1 MSKELKLKI
10 LMIINL
16 ILSSLQIDS
25 SKVIIISFSKS
36 GNTQIISD
44 YINKSTKI
52 RLYNIKPKNSY
63 PSSYDETLKI
73 AQNEQN
79 TNARPEID
87 DPLKDISNYDIILL
101 GYPLWYGHLPNIVI
115 TQLEL
120 LDLQNKEI
128 YPFNTHGSSGISN
141 SVNDIKKYAS
151 NANVHDG
158 FPIKGSDAQRGD
170 VKVNSQVNDWLD
182 DIGINIDDDDS
193 EENILNEDS
202 EDESDDSEENI
213 LNEDSEDKNDDFEEN
228 ILNEDSEDKSD
239 DFEENILN
247 DDSRNENSDYIE
259 INFNYED
266 SSYLCLNNLFLI
278 LLLILD

>member
-1 MSKELKLKI
+1 MSKNLKLKI
-10 LMIINL
+10 LLIINL

-52 RLYNIKPKNSY
+52 TLYNIKPKNSY

-73 AQNEQN
+73 AENEQN

-87 DPLKDISNYDIILL
+87 NPLTDISNYDIILL

-120 LDLQNKEI
+120 LDLENKEI

-151 NANVHDG
+151 DANVHNG
-158 FPIKGSDAQRGD
+158 FPIKGSDAKSGNSN
-170 VKVNSQVNDWLD
+170 VKTQVNNWLNN
-182 DIGINIDDDDS
+182 IGINIVEDET
-193 EENILNEDS
+193 EENI
-202 EDESDDSEENI
+202 I
-213 LNEDSEDKNDDFEEN
+213 ND
-228 ILNEDSEDKSD
+228 DSEDKSD
-239 DFEENILN
+239 DPKENILN
-247 DDSRNENSDYIE
+247 DDSSNDNSNE
-259 INFNYED
+259 INLYIYDD
-266 SSYLCLNNLFLI
+266 SSYLYLNNLFLI
-278 LLLILD
+278 LLLIID

>member
-44 YINKSTKI
+44 YINQSTNI
-52 RLYNIKPKNSY
+52 TLYNIKPKTSY
-63 PSSYDETLKI
+63 PSSYDETLTI

-87 DPLKDISNYDIILL
+87 NPLTDISNYDIILL

-120 LDLQNKEI
+120 LNLNNKEI

-158 FPIKGSDAQRGD
+158 FPIKGSDAKSGESS
-170 VKVNSQVNDWLD
+170 VKDKVDEWIDN
-182 DIGINIDDDDS
+182 IGISITNDV
-193 EENILNEDS
+193 EFTYGKFLNVTF
-202 EDESDDSEENI
+202 
-213 LNEDSEDKNDDFEEN
+213 LNF
-228 ILNEDSEDKSD
+228 I
-239 DFEENILN
+239 FWIFV
-247 DDSRNENSDYIE
+247 I
-259 INFNYED
+259 F
-266 SSYLCLNNLFLI
+266 
-278 LLLILD
+278 

>member
-1 MSKELKLKI
+1 MSKNLKLKI
-10 LMIINL
+10 LLIINL

-52 RLYNIKPKNSY
+52 TLYNIKPKNSY

-73 AQNEQN
+73 AENEQN

-87 DPLKDISNYDIILL
+87 NPLTDISNYDIILL

-120 LDLQNKEI
+120 LDLENKEI

-151 NANVHDG
+151 DANVHNG
-158 FPIKGSDAQRGD
+158 FPIKGSDAKSGNSN
-170 VKVNSQVNDWLD
+170 VKTQVNDWLNN
-182 DIGINIDDDDS
+182 IGINIVEDET
-193 EENILNEDS
+193 EENIIND
-202 EDESDDSEENI
+202 
-213 LNEDSEDKNDDFEEN
+213 DSEDKNDDP
-228 ILNEDSEDKSD
+228 K
-239 DFEENILN
+239 ENILN
-247 DDSRNENSDYIE
+247 DDSSNDNSNEIILDIYD
-259 INFNYED
+259 D
-266 SSYLCLNNLFLI
+266 SSYLYLNNLFLI
-278 LLLILD
+278 LLLIID

>member
-1 MSKELKLKI
+1 MSKNLKLKI
-10 LMIINL
+10 LLIINL

-52 RLYNIKPKNSY
+52 TLYNIKPKNSY

-73 AQNEQN
+73 AENEQN

-87 DPLKDISNYDIILL
+87 NPLKDISNYDIILL

-120 LDLQNKEI
+120 LDLENKEI

-151 NANVHDG
+151 DANVHNG
-158 FPIKGSDAQRGD
+158 FPIKGSDAKSGNSN
-170 VKVNSQVNDWLD
+170 VKTQVNNWLNN
-182 DIGINIDDDDS
+182 IGINIVEDEI
-193 EENILNEDS
+193 EENI
-202 EDESDDSEENI
+202 I
-213 LNEDSEDKNDDFEEN
+213 ND
-228 ILNEDSEDKSD
+228 DSEDKSD
-239 DFEENILN
+239 DPKENILN
-247 DDSRNENSDYIE
+247 DDSSNDNSNE
-259 INFNYED
+259 INLYIYDD
-266 SSYLCLNNLFLI
+266 SSYLYLNNLFLI
-278 LLLILD
+278 LLLIID

>member
-1 MSKELKLKI
+1 MSKNLKLKI
-10 LMIINL
+10 LLIINL

-52 RLYNIKPKNSY
+52 TLYNIKPKNSY

-73 AQNEQN
+73 AENEQN

-87 DPLKDISNYDIILL
+87 NPLTDISNYDIILL

-120 LDLQNKEI
+120 LDLENKEI

-151 NANVHDG
+151 DANVHDG
-158 FPIKGSDAQRGD
+158 FPIKGSDAKSGNSN
-170 VKVNSQVNDWLD
+170 VKTKVNDWLKN
-182 DIGINIDDDDS
+182 IGVNIVEDV
-193 EENILNEDS
+193 EFTNGKFLKVTFLNF
-202 EDESDDSEENI
+202 I
-213 LNEDSEDKNDDFEEN
+213 FW
-228 ILNEDSEDKSD
+228 I
-239 DFEENILN
+239 FVI
-247 DDSRNENSDYIE
+247 
-259 INFNYED
+259 F
-266 SSYLCLNNLFLI
+266 
-278 LLLILD
+278 

>member
-52 RLYNIKPKNSY
+52 TLYNIKPKNSY

-73 AQNEQN
+73 AENEQN

-87 DPLKDISNYDIILL
+87 NPLTDISNYDIILL
-101 GYPLWYGHLPNIVI
+101 GYPLWYGHLPNIVV

-120 LDLQNKEI
+120 LDLENKEI

-151 NANVHDG
+151 DANVHNG
-158 FPIKGSDAQRGD
+158 FPIKGSDAKSGNSN
-170 VKVNSQVNDWLD
+170 VKTQVNDWLNN
-182 DIGINIDDDDS
+182 IGINIVEDET
-193 EENILNEDS
+193 EENI
-202 EDESDDSEENI
+202 I
-213 LNEDSEDKNDDFEEN
+213 ND
-228 ILNEDSEDKSD
+228 DSEDKSD
-239 DFEENILN
+239 DPKENILN
-247 DDSRNENSDYIE
+247 DDSSNDNSNE
-259 INFNYED
+259 INLYIYDD
-266 SSYLCLNNLFLI
+266 SSYLYLNNLFLI
-278 LLLILD
+278 LLLIID

>member
-36 GNTQIISD
+36 GNTQIISN

-52 RLYNIKPKNSY
+52 ILYNIKPKNSY

-87 DPLKDISNYDIILL
+87 NPLKDISNYDIILL

-158 FPIKGSDAQRGD
+158 FPIKGSDAKSGNSN
-170 VKVNSQVNDWLD
+170 VKTKVNDWLKN
-182 DIGINIDDDDS
+182 IGINIVEDV
-193 EENILNEDS
+193 EFTNGKFLKVTFLNF
-202 EDESDDSEENI
+202 I
-213 LNEDSEDKNDDFEEN
+213 FW
-228 ILNEDSEDKSD
+228 I
-239 DFEENILN
+239 FVI
-247 DDSRNENSDYIE
+247 
-259 INFNYED
+259 F
-266 SSYLCLNNLFLI
+266 
-278 LLLILD
+278 

>member
-1 MSKELKLKI
+1 MSKNLKLKI
-10 LMIINL
+10 LLIINL

-73 AQNEQN
+73 AENEQN

-87 DPLKDISNYDIILL
+87 NPLKDISNYDIILL
-101 GYPLWYGHLPNIVI
+101 GYPLWYGHLPNIVV

-120 LDLQNKEI
+120 LDLENKEI

-151 NANVHDG
+151 DANVHDG
-158 FPIKGSDAQRGD
+158 FPIKGSDAKSGNSN
-170 VKVNSQVNDWLD
+170 VKTKVNDWLKN
-182 DIGINIDDDDS
+182 IGINIVEDET
-193 EENILNEDS
+193 EENI
-202 EDESDDSEENI
+202 I
-213 LNEDSEDKNDDFEEN
+213 ND
-228 ILNEDSEDKSD
+228 DSEDKSD
-239 DFEENILN
+239 DPKENILN
-247 DDSRNENSDYIE
+247 DDSSNDNSNEIILDIYD
-259 INFNYED
+259 D
-266 SSYLCLNNLFLI
+266 SSYLYLNNLFLI
-278 LLLILD
+278 LLLIID

>member
-1 MSKELKLKI
+1 MSKNLKLKI
-10 LMIINL
+10 LLIINL

-73 AQNEQN
+73 AENEQN

-87 DPLKDISNYDIILL
+87 NPLKDISNYDIILL
-101 GYPLWYGHLPNIVI
+101 GYPLWYGHLPNIVV

-120 LDLQNKEI
+120 LDLENKEI

-158 FPIKGSDAQRGD
+158 FPIKGSDAKSGESS
-170 VKVNSQVNDWLD
+170 VKDKVDEWIDN
-182 DIGINIDDDDS
+182 IGISITNDV
-193 EENILNEDS
+193 EFTYGKFLNVTF
-202 EDESDDSEENI
+202 
-213 LNEDSEDKNDDFEEN
+213 LNF
-228 ILNEDSEDKSD
+228 I
-239 DFEENILN
+239 FWIFV
-247 DDSRNENSDYIE
+247 I
-259 INFNYED
+259 F
-266 SSYLCLNNLFLI
+266 
-278 LLLILD
+278 

>member
-1 MSKELKLKI
+1 MSSKI
-10 LMIINL
+10 QFLFFLTINS

-25 SKVIIISFSKS
+25 SKIIIISFSKS

-44 YINKSTKI
+44 YINQSTNI
-52 RLYNIKPKNSY
+52 TLYNIKPKTSY

-73 AQNEQN
+73 AENEQD

-87 DPLKDISNYDIILL
+87 NPLTDISNYDIILL

-120 LDLQNKEI
+120 LNLNNKEI

-158 FPIKGSDAQRGD
+158 FPIKGSDAKSGESS
-170 VKVNSQVNDWLD
+170 VKDKVDEWIEN
-182 DIGINIDDDDS
+182 IGISITNDV
-193 EENILNEDS
+193 EFTYGKFLNVTF
-202 EDESDDSEENI
+202 
-213 LNEDSEDKNDDFEEN
+213 LNF
-228 ILNEDSEDKSD
+228 I
-239 DFEENILN
+239 FWIFV
-247 DDSRNENSDYIE
+247 I
-259 INFNYED
+259 F
-266 SSYLCLNNLFLI
+266 
-278 LLLILD
+278 

>member
-1 MSKELKLKI
+1 MSKNLKLKI
-10 LMIINL
+10 LLIINL

-73 AQNEQN
+73 AENEQN

-87 DPLKDISNYDIILL
+87 NPLKDISNYDIILL
-101 GYPLWYGHLPNIVI
+101 GYPLWYGHLPNIVV

-120 LDLQNKEI
+120 LDLENKEI
-128 YPFNTHGSSGISN
+128 YPFNTHGSSGISK
-141 SVNDIKKYAS
+141 SLNDIKKYAS

-158 FPIKGSDAQRGD
+158 FPIKGSDAKSGNSN
-170 VKVNSQVNDWLD
+170 VKTQVNNWLNNN
-182 DIGINIDDDDS
+182 IGINIVEDDP
-193 EENILNEDS
+193 EENIIND
-202 EDESDDSEENI
+202 
-213 LNEDSEDKNDDFEEN
+213 DSEDKNDDP
-228 ILNEDSEDKSD
+228 K
-239 DFEENILN
+239 ENILN
-247 DDSRNENSDYIE
+247 DDSSNDNSNEIILDIYD
-259 INFNYED
+259 D
-266 SSYLCLNNLFLI
+266 SSYLYLNNLFLI
-278 LLLILD
+278 LLLIID

>member
-1 MSKELKLKI
+1 MSKNLKLKI
-10 LMIINL
+10 LLIINL

-36 GNTQIISD
+36 GNTRMISD

-52 RLYNIKPKNSY
+52 TLYNIKPKNSY

-73 AQNEQN
+73 AENEQN

-87 DPLKDISNYDIILL
+87 NPLTDISNYDIILL

-120 LDLQNKEI
+120 LDLENKEI

-151 NANVHDG
+151 DANVHNG
-158 FPIKGSDAQRGD
+158 FPIKGSDAKSGNSN
-170 VKVNSQVNDWLD
+170 VKTQVNDWLNN
-182 DIGINIDDDDS
+182 IGINIVEDV
-193 EENILNEDS
+193 EFTNGKFLKVTFLNF
-202 EDESDDSEENI
+202 I
-213 LNEDSEDKNDDFEEN
+213 FW
-228 ILNEDSEDKSD
+228 I
-239 DFEENILN
+239 FVI
-247 DDSRNENSDYIE
+247 
-259 INFNYED
+259 F
-266 SSYLCLNNLFLI
+266 
-278 LLLILD
+278 

>member
-1 MSKELKLKI
+1 MSKNLKLKI
-10 LMIINL
+10 LLIINL

-52 RLYNIKPKNSY
+52 TLYNIKPKNSY

-73 AQNEQN
+73 AENEQN

-87 DPLKDISNYDIILL
+87 NPLTDISNYDIILL
-101 GYPLWYGHLPNIVI
+101 GYPLWYGHLPNIVV

-120 LDLQNKEI
+120 LDLENKEI

-151 NANVHDG
+151 DANVHNG
-158 FPIKGSDAQRGD
+158 FPIKGSDAKSGNSN
-170 VKVNSQVNDWLD
+170 VKTKVNDWLKN
-182 DIGINIDDDDS
+182 IGINIVEDV
-193 EENILNEDS
+193 EFTNGKFLKVTFLNF
-202 EDESDDSEENI
+202 I
-213 LNEDSEDKNDDFEEN
+213 FW
-228 ILNEDSEDKSD
+228 I
-239 DFEENILN
+239 FVI
-247 DDSRNENSDYIE
+247 
-259 INFNYED
+259 F
-266 SSYLCLNNLFLI
+266 
-278 LLLILD
+278 

>member
-1 MSKELKLKI
+1 MSKNLKLKI
-10 LMIINL
+10 LLIINL

-52 RLYNIKPKNSY
+52 TLYNIKPKNSY

-73 AQNEQN
+73 AENEQN

-87 DPLKDISNYDIILL
+87 NPLKDISNYDIILL

-170 VKVNSQVNDWLD
+170 VNVKSKVNDWLD

-202 EDESDDSEENI
+202 EDES
-213 LNEDSEDKNDDFEEN
+213 DDFEEN

>member
-1 MSKELKLKI
+1 MSKNLKLKI
-10 LMIINL
+10 LLIINL

-52 RLYNIKPKNSY
+52 TLYNIKPKNSY

-73 AQNEQN
+73 AENEQN

-87 DPLKDISNYDIILL
+87 NPLTDISNYDIILL

-120 LDLQNKEI
+120 LDLENKEI

-151 NANVHDG
+151 DANVHNG
-158 FPIKGSDAQRGD
+158 FPIKGSDAKSGNSN
-170 VKVNSQVNDWLD
+170 VKTQVNDWLNN
-182 DIGINIDDDDS
+182 IGINIVEDDP
-193 EENILNEDS
+193 EENIIND
-202 EDESDDSEENI
+202 
-213 LNEDSEDKNDDFEEN
+213 DSEDKNDDP
-228 ILNEDSEDKSD
+228 K
-239 DFEENILN
+239 ENILN
-247 DDSRNENSDYIE
+247 DDSSNDNSNEIILDIYD
-259 INFNYED
+259 D
-266 SSYLCLNNLFLI
+266 SSYLYLNNLFLI
-278 LLLILD
+278 LLLIID

>member
-1 MSKELKLKI
+1 MSKNLKLKI
-10 LMIINL
+10 LLIINL

-52 RLYNIKPKNSY
+52 TLYNIKPKNSY

-73 AQNEQN
+73 AENEQN

-87 DPLKDISNYDIILL
+87 NPLKDISNYDIILL
-101 GYPLWYGHLPNIVI
+101 GYPLWYGHLPNIVV

-120 LDLQNKEI
+120 LDLENKEI

-151 NANVHDG
+151 DANVHNG
-158 FPIKGSDAQRGD
+158 FPIKGSDAKSGNSN
-170 VKVNSQVNDWLD
+170 VKTKVNDWLKN
-182 DIGINIDDDDS
+182 IGINIVEDV
-193 EENILNEDS
+193 EFTNGKFLKVTFLNF
-202 EDESDDSEENI
+202 I
-213 LNEDSEDKNDDFEEN
+213 FW
-228 ILNEDSEDKSD
+228 I
-239 DFEENILN
+239 FVI
-247 DDSRNENSDYIE
+247 
-259 INFNYED
+259 F
-266 SSYLCLNNLFLI
+266 
-278 LLLILD
+278 

>member
-25 SKVIIISFSKS
+25 SNVIIISFSKS

-87 DPLKDISNYDIILL
+87 NPLKDISNYDIILL

-120 LDLQNKEI
+120 LDLENKEI

-151 NANVHDG
+151 DANVHNG
-158 FPIKGSDAQRGD
+158 FPIKGSDAKSGNSN
-170 VKVNSQVNDWLD
+170 VKTQVNDWLNSSSRMQD
-182 DIGINIDDDDS
+182 FWRNNSTYDIITSHNAGDPSSTYNSFINAGYSSS
-193 EENILNEDS
+193 ERVDGVMLFDI
-202 EDESDDSEENI
+202 
-213 LNEDSEDKNDDFEEN
+213 
-228 ILNEDSEDKSD
+228 
-239 DFEENILN
+239 
-247 DDSRNENSDYIE
+247 NS
-259 INFNYED
+259 
-266 SSYLCLNNLFLI
+266 
-278 LLLILD
+278 

>member
-52 RLYNIKPKNSY
+52 KLYNIKPKNSY

-87 DPLKDISNYDIILL
+87 NPLKDISNYDIILL

-120 LDLQNKEI
+120 LDLKNKEI
-128 YPFNTHGSSGISN
+128 YPFNTHGSSGVSN
-141 SVNDIKKYAS
+141 SLNDIKKYAS

-170 VKVNSQVNDWLD
+170 VKVKSQVNDWLD

-202 EDESDDSEENI
+202 
-213 LNEDSEDKNDDFEEN
+213 
-228 ILNEDSEDKSD
+228 
-239 DFEENILN
+239 EENILN

>member
-87 DPLKDISNYDIILL
+87 NPLKDISNYDIILL

-120 LDLQNKEI
+120 VDLQNKEI

-158 FPIKGSDAQRGD
+158 FPIKGSDAKSGESS
-170 VKVNSQVNDWLD
+170 VKDKVDEWIEN
-182 DIGINIDDDDS
+182 IGISITNDV
-193 EENILNEDS
+193 EFTYGKFLNVTF
-202 EDESDDSEENI
+202 
-213 LNEDSEDKNDDFEEN
+213 LNF
-228 ILNEDSEDKSD
+228 I
-239 DFEENILN
+239 FWIFV
-247 DDSRNENSDYIE
+247 I
-259 INFNYED
+259 F
-266 SSYLCLNNLFLI
+266 
-278 LLLILD
+278 